1 MCLFANKTFAC
12 DLKLMI
18 CLQCVVIPTVFVNT
32 RLNKSEGVQMSK
44 AQLKIENLGVSKPFT
59 IVYQQSH
66 ILYSMTSFVP
76 IQQMKM
82 ESKK

>member
-1 MCLFANKTFAC
+1 
-12 DLKLMI
+12 
-18 CLQCVVIPTVFVNT
+18 
-32 RLNKSEGVQMSK
+32 MSK

-66 ILYSMTSFVP
+66 ILYSMTSLVP